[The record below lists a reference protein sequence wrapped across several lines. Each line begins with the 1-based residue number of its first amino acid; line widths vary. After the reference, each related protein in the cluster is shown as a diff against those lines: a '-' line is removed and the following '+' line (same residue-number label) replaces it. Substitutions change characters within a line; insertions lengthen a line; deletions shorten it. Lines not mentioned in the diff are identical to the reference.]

1 MTAIPCT
8 TPTRAV
14 PTDAVRMRNDL
25 VREPS
30 DAVRE
35 LDARSCQGLLTEPGT
50 VLVDCREPDEHARE
64 RIAGSKLVPLSRLDA
79 QQIAALGAARV
90 VLHCRGGR
98 RSLDAAT
105 RCAALPAR
113 GIEIISMQGG
123 IDAWKKA
130 GLPTVVDAA
139 RPRMGVMQ
147 QTQAFAG
154 IMILATVAL
163 GAFVHPAFLT
173 LTALLGVGMIHAGV
187 SGSCSFSLL
196 LEKMPWNRTPGTDGG
211 RKCAGGACGVGPEH

>member
-1 MTAIPCT
+1 MTAMPST
-8 TPTRAV
+8 TPTRATPAATIAGQDDV
-14 PTDAVRMRNDL
+14 ARDR
-25 VREPS
+25 S

-35 LDARSCQGLLTEPGT
+35 FDAPSCQRLLSEPGT

-64 RIAGSKLVPLSRLDA
+64 RIAGSKLLPLSRLDA
-79 QQIAALGAARV
+79 QQVAALGAARV

-113 GIEIISMQGG
+113 GIEIVSMQGG

-163 GAFVHPAFLT
+163 GAFVHPAFLIVP
-173 LTALLGVGMIHAGV
+173 ALLGIGMIHAGV
-187 SGSCSFSLL
+187 SGSCSFSIL
-196 LEKMPWNRTPGTDGG
+196 LEKMPWNRTSGTVGG
-211 RKCAGGACGVGPEH
+211 GTCVGGSCGVGRKQ